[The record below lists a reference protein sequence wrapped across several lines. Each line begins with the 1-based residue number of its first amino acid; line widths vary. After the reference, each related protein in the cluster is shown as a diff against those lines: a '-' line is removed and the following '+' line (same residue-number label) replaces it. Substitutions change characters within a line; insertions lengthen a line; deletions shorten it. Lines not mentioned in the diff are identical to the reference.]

1 MHGNEPVGREM
12 LVHLASYL
20 LHARPLVSRVADL
33 LATTEITLIPTINPD
48 GFDRGTEGA
57 CSGATS
63 SCTLPIHTFSHFNP
77 PFSNHSIQV
86 ATTKLGDTTKARK
99 T

>member
-1 MHGNEPVGREM
+1 MIDNCNQVRFSGNMHGNEPVGREM

-57 CSGATS
+57 CSGMY
-63 SCTLPIHTFSHFNP
+63 H
-77 PFSNHSIQV
+77 
-86 ATTKLGDTTKARK
+86 
-99 T
+99 

>member
-63 SCTLPIHTFSHFNP
+63 SYNLPFLVLSYFKP
-77 PFSNHSIQV
+77 SFFKP
-86 ATTKLGDTTKARK
+86 LY
-99 T
+99 